1 MLLYKRMAKKRS
13 LIISEFE
20 NLKIVGGTEFYNCK
34 PVKQRDIA
42 EIKGEYVHRHVYY
55 EIFIVGANPL
65 EMLTENGKKTYS
77 NNILIVPPTLGHNGF
92 GSYDSVYTISVF
104 KNDDK
109 ENDWLSKIKNDD
121 ITELDLT
128 ENVSLYLSK
137 LAESDFQSSLGKIK
151 CESLLKLILTE
162 IFLILTKE
170 NPEEKKTDYAEEN
183 LYFGQIDQYV
193 NTHYIGQKGSLREL
207 ADNMFLS
214 VRQTSRLIK
223 KLYGCTFPQII
234 NQRRMQAATVLLKNS
249 EYSISDIINV
259 LEFETENYF
268 YYMFK
273 KHYGKSPLQYRKSTK
288 KV

>member
-1 MLLYKRMAKKRS
+1 MEKKRN

-20 NLKIVGGTEFYNCK
+20 NLKIVGVSEFYNSK
-34 PVKQRDIA
+34 RIQKGDAV

-55 EIFIVGANPL
+55 EIFLVGDNPL
-65 EMLTENGKKTYS
+65 EMLTENGRKTYS
-77 NNILIVPPTLGHNGF
+77 NKVLIVPPTLGHNGF
-92 GSYDSVYTISVF
+92 GSYDGVYTISVF

-109 ENDWLSKIKNDD
+109 ENDLLLKIKSDE
-121 ITELDLT
+121 ITELDLSET
-128 ENVSLYLSK
+128 INLYLNK
-137 LAESDFQSSLGKIK
+137 LVESDLQSLLGKIK
-151 CESLLKLILTE
+151 SESLLKLILTE
-162 IFLILTKE
+162 IFLSLAKE
-170 NPEEKKTDYAEEN
+170 SEQEEQTEYAEEN

-193 NTHYIGQKGSLREL
+193 NTHYIGQKGSLKEL

-234 NQRRMQAATVLLKNS
+234 NQRRMQAASVLLKNK
-249 EYSISDIINV
+249 EYSIGDIINV

-273 KHYGKSPLQYRKSTK
+273 KYYGKSPLQYRKSIN
-288 KV
+288 

>member
-1 MLLYKRMAKKRS
+1 MEKKRN

-20 NLKIVGGTEFYNCK
+20 NLKIVGGREFFTSNAMERK
-34 PVKQRDIA
+34 NLA
-42 EIKGEYVHRHVYY
+42 EIKGEYVHRHIYY
-55 EIFIVGANPL
+55 EIFIVGDNPL
-65 EMLTENGKKTYS
+65 EMLTENGRKTYS
-77 NNILIVPPTLGHNGF
+77 NKVLIVPPTLGHNGF
-92 GSYDSVYTISVF
+92 GSYDGVYTISVF

-109 ENDWLSKIKNDD
+109 ENDWLSKIKSDE

-128 ENVSLYLSK
+128 ENVSLYFNK
-137 LAESDFQSSLGKIK
+137 LTESDFQSSLGKIK
-151 CESLLKLILTE
+151 SESLLKLILTE
-162 IFLILTKE
+162 IFLSLAKE
-170 NPEEKKTDYAEEN
+170 SEQEEQTEYTEEN

-193 NTHYIGQKGSLREL
+193 NTHYIGQKGSLKEL

-234 NQRRMQAATVLLKNS
+234 NQRRMQAASVLLKNK
-249 EYSISDIINV
+249 EYSIGDIINV

-273 KHYGKSPLQYRKSTK
+273 KYYGKSPLQYRKSIN
-288 KV
+288 